1 MASAQIN
8 DHIRYEP
15 EEKCSILSSFVVG
28 AQGILLVLPPAISI
42 IVITILATGQGEA
55 YLTWAVFAAL
65 IIVGIVTAL
74 QASRI
79 GRLGAGH
86 MVVVGITPNYI
97 ALSVLAL
104 DEGGP
109 GMLASLMV
117 VSGVF
122 FLAVA
127 TWLPQL
133 RRVIT
138 PTVSGTVLMLIAVMI
153 VPIAIERFK
162 DVPAGAW
169 SFAGPCVAAVTMIV
183 STVLVMRAPPR
194 LRPWSMLI
202 GFVSGCVTAAL
213 LGVYDLERLYSA
225 PWVGLPQVGFPGL
238 DLTPAAG
245 FWALLPMFL
254 IVTLVQAIK
263 GIGDNT
269 VIQRVSRRRPRTTD
283 FRLLQGSLYAN
294 GLGVLL
300 SGLAGT
306 PPASPYSS
314 FTASVVNMTGVAARH
329 VGYAIAIILIAM
341 ALIPKLMGALLTIP
355 SPVMGAFLL
364 TALGIFFVEG
374 VQTITR
380 DGLDVQ
386 KSLVVGVSFAIGAGL
401 QQQNILA
408 DLIGHP
414 WGALLGNGITVG
426 AATAIALTVFLNLTS
441 ARPKRLEARLDFADL
456 PQIDEFLQEAAGRMG
471 WSEAST
477 QRLRSAG
484 EEALSSLLQPSNEYL
499 PDSGA
504 DKTPRLIIVARP
516 DGRAVELDFVSVLE
530 DDENLGDR
538 LAYLDDED
546 ESVDDREISF
556 RLLRH
561 YASSVRH
568 QKYHGMDIVTVRVEG

>member
-1 MASAQIN
+1 MASSQLN

-15 EEKCSILSSFVVG
+15 EERLPILSSFVVG
-28 AQGILLVLPPAISI
+28 AQGILLVLPPAVSI
-42 IVITILATGQGEA
+42 VVITVLATGQGEA

-65 IIVGIVTAL
+65 ITVGIVTAL

-122 FLAVA
+122 FLAIA
-127 TWLPQL
+127 NWLPQL

-138 PTVSGTVLMLIAVMI
+138 PTVSGTVLMLIAVMV
-153 VPIAIERFK
+153 VPIALERFK
-162 DVPAGAW
+162 EVPAGAW
-169 SFAGPCVAAVTMIV
+169 PFAGPCVAVVTMIV
-183 STVLVMRAPPR
+183 STALVMRAPPR

-202 GFVSGCVTAAL
+202 GFASGCVTAVL

-225 PWVGLPQVGFPGL
+225 QWVGLPQVGFPGI
-238 DLTPAAG
+238 DLTPGAG
-245 FWALLPMFL
+245 FWAMLPMFL

-263 GIGDNT
+263 GIGDIT
-269 VIQRVSRRRPRTTD
+269 VVQRVSRRRPRTTD

-306 PPASPYSS
+306 PPPSPYAS
-314 FTASVVNMTGVAARH
+314 FTASVVNITGAAARNA
-329 VGYAIAIILIAM
+329 GYAIAIILVAM
-341 ALIPKLMGALLTIP
+341 ALIPKLTGALLTIP

-374 VQTITR
+374 LQTITR

-386 KSLVVGVSFAIGAGL
+386 KSLVVGISFAVGVGL

-441 ARPKRLEARLDFADL
+441 ARPKRLEARLDMADL
-456 PQIDEFLQEAAGRMG
+456 PKIDEFMQDVAARMS

-484 EEALSSLLQPSNEYL
+484 EEALSSLLQPSNEYEAG
-499 PDSGA
+499 DSDGG
-504 DKTPRLIIVARP
+504 TPRLMIVARP
-516 DGRAVELDFVSVLE
+516 DGRAVDLEFVSVLE
-530 DDENLGDR
+530 DERNLADR
-538 LAYLDDED
+538 LAYLDE
-546 ESVDDREISF
+546 EEETMDDREMSF

-568 QKYHGMDIVTVRVEG
+568 QKYHGLDIVTVRVEG

>member
-1 MASAQIN
+1 MASAPIN

-42 IVITILATGQGEA
+42 VVITILATGQGEA

-104 DEGGP
+104 NEGGP

-169 SFAGPCVAAVTMIV
+169 SFAGPCVAAVTLIV
-183 STVLVMRAPPR
+183 STTLVMRAPPR

-202 GFVSGCVTAAL
+202 GFLSGCVTAAL

-225 PWVGLPQVGFPGL
+225 QWIGLPQVGFPGL
-238 DLTPAAG
+238 DLTPGAG

-294 GLGVLL
+294 GLGILL

-329 VGYAIAIILIAM
+329 VGYAIAIILVAM
-341 ALIPKLMGALLTIP
+341 VLIPKLMGALLTIP

-374 VQTITR
+374 LQTITR

-456 PQIDEFLQEAAGRMG
+456 PRIDEFMQDVAGGMG

-484 EEALSSLLQPSNEYL
+484 EEAMSSLLQPSNEYL
-499 PDSGA
+499 PKNGTG
-504 DKTPRLIIVARP
+504 KTPRLLIVARP
-516 DGRAVELDFVSVLE
+516 DGRAVEMDFVSVLE
-530 DDENLGDR
+530 DDENLADR

-546 ESVDDREISF
+546 ESMDEREISF

-568 QKYHGMDIVTVRVEG
+568 QKYYGMDIVTVRVES

>member
-1 MASAQIN
+1 MASTQMN
-8 DHIRYEP
+8 DHVQYEP
-15 EEKCSILSSFVVG
+15 EEKYSILSSFVVG
-28 AQGILLVLPPAISI
+28 LQGIMLVLPPALSI
-42 IVITILATGQGEA
+42 VVITVLATGQGEA

-86 MVVVGITPNYI
+86 MVVVGVTPNYI
-97 ALSVLAL
+97 ALSVIAL

-122 FLAVA
+122 FLLVA

-138 PTVSGTVLMLIAVMI
+138 PTVSGTVLMLIAVMVI
-153 VPIAIERFK
+153 PIALERFK
-162 DVPAGAW
+162 DVPAGAL
-169 SFAGPCVAAVTMIV
+169 SFAGPCVATVTLLV
-183 STVLVMRAPPR
+183 STGLVLRAPPR

-202 GFVSGCVTAAL
+202 GFATGCIAAAL

-225 PWVGLPQVGFPGL
+225 QWVGIPQVGFPGL
-238 DLTPAAG
+238 DLTPGAS
-245 FWALLPMFL
+245 FWAMLPMFL

-269 VIQRVSRRRPRTTD
+269 VIQRVSRRRPRMTD

-294 GLGVLL
+294 GLGVVL
-300 SGLAGT
+300 SGIAGT
-306 PPASPYSS
+306 PPPSPYSS
-314 FTASVVNMTGVAARH
+314 FTASVVNMTGVAARN
-329 VGYAIAIILIAM
+329 VGYAIAIILLAL
-341 ALIPKLMGALLTIP
+341 ALIPKLTGALLTIP

-374 VQTITR
+374 LQTITR

-386 KSLVVGVSFAIGAGL
+386 KSLIVGVSFAVGAGL

-414 WGALLGNGITVG
+414 WGTLLGNGITVG

-441 ARPKRLEARLDFADL
+441 TRPRRLEARLDMSEL
-456 PQIDEFLQEAAGRMG
+456 HQID
-471 WSEAST
+471 
-477 QRLRSAG
+477 
-484 EEALSSLLQPSNEYL
+484 
-499 PDSGA
+499 
-504 DKTPRLIIVARP
+504 
-516 DGRAVELDFVSVLE
+516 
-530 DDENLGDR
+530 
-538 LAYLDDED
+538 
-546 ESVDDREISF
+546 
-556 RLLRH
+556 
-561 YASSVRH
+561 
-568 QKYHGMDIVTVRVEG
+568 

>member
-1 MASAQIN
+1 MATSQLN
-8 DHIRYEP
+8 DHIRNEP
-15 EEKCSILSSFVVG
+15 DEKCSILSSFVVG
-28 AQGILLVLPPAISI
+28 VQGIILVLPPAISI
-42 IVITILATGQGEA
+42 VVITVLATGQSEA
-55 YLTWAVFAAL
+55 FLTWAVFAAL

-74 QASRI
+74 QAARI
-79 GRLGAGH
+79 GRMGAGH
-86 MVVVGITPNYI
+86 MVVVGVTPNYI

-109 GMLASLMV
+109 AMLASLMV
-117 VSGVF
+117 ISGVF

-138 PTVSGTVLMLIAVMI
+138 PTVSGTVLMLIAVMV
-153 VPIAIERFK
+153 VPIAVERFK
-162 DVPAGAW
+162 EVPAGAPG
-169 SFAGPCVAAVTMIV
+169 FAGICVAAVTLIV
-183 STVLVMRAPPR
+183 STALVMRAPPR

-202 GFVSGCVTAAL
+202 GFASGCVTAAL

-225 PWVGLPQVGFPGL
+225 QWIGIPQVGFPGL
-238 DLTPAAG
+238 DLRLSAG

-263 GIGDNT
+263 GIGDNV

-294 GLGVLL
+294 GVGFLL

-314 FTASVVNMTGVAARH
+314 FTASIVNMTGVAARN
-329 VGYAIAIILIAM
+329 VGYAIAIILVAL
-341 ALIPKLMGALLTIP
+341 ALIPKLTGALLTIP
-355 SPVMGAFLL
+355 NPVMGAFLL
-364 TALGIFFVEG
+364 SALGIFFVEG
-374 VQTITR
+374 LQTITR

-401 QQQNILA
+401 QQQNILG
-408 DLIGHP
+408 DLLGHP

-426 AATAIALTVFLNLTS
+426 AATAIGLTVFLNLTS
-441 ARPKRLEARLDFADL
+441 ARPKRLEAQLDFSDL
-456 PQIDEFLQEAAGRMG
+456 SRIDGFMQEIAEQMG

-484 EEALSSLLQPSNEYL
+484 EEALSSLLQPSNVYEA
-499 PDSGA
+499 DSR
-504 DKTPRLIIVARP
+504 TPRLVIVARP
-516 DGRAVELDFVSVLE
+516 DGRAVEMEFVSALE
-530 DDENLGDR
+530 DEENLADR
-538 LAYLDDED
+538 LAYLDEED
-546 ESVDDREISF
+546 ESVDEREISF

-568 QKYHGMDIVTVRVEG
+568 QKYHGMDIVTVRVDA

>member
-1 MASAQIN
+1 MASPQLSE
-8 DHIRYEP
+8 HVRYEP
-15 EEKCSILSSFVVG
+15 EERIAVLSSFAVG

-42 IVITILATGQGEA
+42 VVVNVLATGQGEA

-74 QASRI
+74 QAARI
-79 GRLGAGH
+79 GPLGASH

-104 DEGGP
+104 EEGGP

-122 FLAVA
+122 FLLVGR
-127 TWLPQL
+127 WLPQL

-138 PTVSGTVLMLIAVMI
+138 PTVSGTVLMLITVMV

-169 SFAGPCVAAVTMIV
+169 PFAGPCVAVTTLIV
-183 STVLVMRAPPR
+183 STALVMRAPPR

-202 GFVSGCVTAAL
+202 GFGSGCVTAAL

-225 PWVGLPQVGFPGL
+225 QWIGIPQVGFPGL
-238 DLTPAAG
+238 DLTPGAG

-269 VIQRVSRRRPRTTD
+269 VIQRVSRRRPRATD

-294 GLGVLL
+294 GLGVVL

-314 FTASVVNMTGVAARH
+314 LTASVVNMTGVAARN
-329 VGYAIAIILIAM
+329 VGYAIAITLV
-341 ALIPKLMGALLTIP
+341 ALALTPKFMGAMLTIP

-364 TALGIFFVEG
+364 VALGIFFVEG
-374 VQTITR
+374 LTTVMR
-380 DGLDVQ
+380 DGLDAQ
-386 KSLVVGVSFAIGAGL
+386 KALVVGVSFAIGAGL
-401 QQQNILA
+401 QQHNILA
-408 DLIGHP
+408 DLIAYP
-414 WGALLGNGITVG
+414 WGTLLGNGITVG
-426 AATAIALTVFLNLTS
+426 AATAIVLTVFLNLTS
-441 ARPKRLEARLDFADL
+441 ARPKRIDARLDMSDL
-456 PQIDEFLQEAAGRMG
+456 EEIDEFLQEVGGQMR
-471 WSEAST
+471 WSEASQ

-484 EEALSSLLQPSNEYL
+484 EEALSSLLQPGNQYD
-499 PDSGA
+499 PGGTDGRA
-504 DKTPRLIIVARP
+504 PRLRIAARP
-516 DGRAVELDFVSVLE
+516 DGRAVELEFISVLE
-530 DDENLGDR
+530 DEGNLEDR
-538 LAYLDDED
+538 LAYLNEEEEIVDE
-546 ESVDDREISF
+546 REISF

-561 YASSVRH
+561 SASSVRH
-568 QKYHGMDIVTVRVEG
+568 QKYQGLDIVTVRVEG

>member
-1 MASAQIN
+1 MASRQLN
-8 DHIRYEP
+8 ELVRYEP
-15 EEKCSILSSFVVG
+15 EERVPVLSSFVVG

-42 IVITILATGQGEA
+42 VVITVLATGQSEA
-55 YLTWAVFAAL
+55 FLTWAVFAAL
-65 IIVGIVTAL
+65 IIVGVVTAL

-79 GRLGAGH
+79 GRMGAGH
-86 MVVVGITPNYI
+86 MVVVGVTPNYI

-104 DEGGP
+104 EEGGP

-122 FLAVA
+122 FLLVA
-127 TWLPQL
+127 NWLPQL
-133 RRVIT
+133 RQVIT
-138 PTVSGTVLMLIAVMI
+138 PVVSGTVLMLIAVM
-153 VPIAIERFK
+153 VCPIAIERFD
-162 DVPAGAW
+162 DVPTGTWPYAGL
-169 SFAGPCVAAVTMIV
+169 SVAVLTLIV
-183 STVLVMRAPPR
+183 STALVMRAPPR

-202 GFVSGCVTAAL
+202 GFASGCVAAAV

-225 PWVGLPQVGFPGL
+225 QWVGIPQVGFPGL
-238 DLTPAAG
+238 DLTPDAN

-306 PPASPYSS
+306 PPPSPYSS
-314 FTASVVNMTGVAARH
+314 FTASVVNMTGVAARN
-329 VGYAIAIILIAM
+329 VGYAIAIILL
-341 ALIPKLMGALLTIP
+341 ALALLPKLSGALLTIP

-364 TALGIFFVEG
+364 TALGIFFIEG
-374 VQTITR
+374 LQTVTR

-386 KSLVVGVSFAIGAGL
+386 KSLVVGVSFAIGVGL

-414 WGALLGNGITVG
+414 WGTLLGNGINVG

-441 ARPKRLEARLDFADL
+441 ARPKRLNTQLDMSEL
-456 PQIDEFLQEAAGRMG
+456 HEIDEFLQDFAKQMR
-471 WSEAST
+471 WSEPST
-477 QRLRSAG
+477 RRLRSAG
-484 EEALSSLLQPSNEYL
+484 EEALSSLLQPGNQY
-499 PDSGA
+499 DAGA
-504 DKTPRLIIVARP
+504 TDGTTPRLRIAARP
-516 DGRAVELDFVSVLE
+516 DGKAVELEFVSVLE
-530 DDENLGDR
+530 DEENLGDR
-538 LAYLDDED
+538 LAYLDDEN
-546 ESVDDREISF
+546 EIVDDREMSF

-568 QKYHGMDIVTVRVEG
+568 QKYQGLDIVTVRVES